1 MKIKLILKKFFIT
14 ILSLIIITTQTSS
27 YALAKGLFY
36 DSPRNYDGAKFDIN
50 DPETHKGSS
59 YVDGKCNSGNLTI
72 FDPAARSIDTNIDQG
87 NDHCIAYI
95 ATFASILAL
104 QGLAV
109 DLTCVQDP
117 TFAIPGIP
125 SPPVIPIDITTQALK
140 GIAGTLNCAKRSA
153 EAAALT
159 ALNPGSGLGVA
170 ATQSAARCCT
180 ASAVYGITLSAAL
193 SSLAIIYGVA
203 ASESKRAII
212 CGSEWNGW
220 KDNENEREGEVSKN
234 NAVEDRGPY
243 QKCILNL
250 FNSNSKNLEL
260 NKIRDGFS
268 NCEEM
273 GFGST
278 EDDINKNKERE
289 ITNKFF
295 REYLFSGIEYIDR
308 SNSACKNP
316 FYSSH
321 EEEKMNYFK
330 NTLGYSNNKKN
341 QRYYFTG
348 PASHSGHNN
357 NFACERFKP
366 LDRTL
371 RDDPEMREAYDCCLK
386 KSLETIC
393 IERERI
399 IPSYLDLSA
408 VTTDV
413 QELVYDQP
421 DIVNDEPFQE
431 YTFCTA
437 GEKCMMTNVTYYAY
451 RAQKPEH
458 NGYICAHSYS
468 VCPFNYSVGFGT
480 ETLLENEEA
489 GNNKKVNFCQ
499 YLNHCVKSGY
509 STSDFE
515 MNFSGK
521 SGAYISKACKNLRGD
536 SQNYLKYESNILLK
550 NSKHFSAPIA
560 QCFKETIV
568 NFLLNRASETKC
580 KSSSQGLKVFP
591 DKDGKCPNDEY
602 EYKEGE
608 LLDEKYKSILQT
620 IKDKFLQVIKIAMIL
635 AVIFFGGTIL
645 LSASESLKSKVI
657 FSFLLKFI
665 VVMYFVLGTAW
676 QDYLIEGIIDSSTQ
690 FSEITFIPY
699 KDFVL
704 TDNSR
709 RKSQSLADIANLK
722 SIKEDKT
729 AKKNSFTREMA
740 DFKGEKSVL
749 QQRINSIN
757 EEELPPKLTILRE
770 KILQKDQQENKI
782 SELKTAYSN
791 IMSNIGQFESDI
803 DQYRNSIIEL
813 DSLRQSITEENA
825 QHESDMDIVQNE
837 IDSFSKQDLLDIF
850 STKIQDLDNEF
861 DQYLTGSNPEF
872 LNFKNDIET
881 GNIEKIDIAQ
891 GIIDANSDGSLLEK
905 HEAII
910 AQLDD
915 YISQNIGDTKK
926 SEIEK
931 ISYYQDAIKVD
942 QIKEA
947 VTLGV
952 SEANKEIKGIAL
964 NAKIAQV
971 YSQFNG
977 YKQVISQ
984 LHGELSSH
992 FPVQSIMFDKK
1003 GIVENI
1009 DNFFCKKY
1017 FSGDPFTIAYLN
1029 RGQQYKVYSD
1039 LEKICNAIRPAHN
1052 ELSLNS
1058 NRFFNKY
1065 TLLNNIIRDDTS
1077 YSSAVQFYKDREVID
1092 FVTKYQDLVLPDDIE
1107 TVQAEYET
1115 NKQSISSITSSI
1127 SSLDLESISSLDLS
1141 SLDLSFLDE
1150 AERLVI
1156 VTQISDFQDI
1166 IKNKK
1171 DLEEEIENNEN
1182 DLSSSQTALLSQ
1194 FENLKSYKNTNIITP
1209 ISDQYQKLTTGTE
1222 YETEYD
1228 TDITALDYLSDEDFA
1243 PLFSIAEAANI
1254 QTGAVILQNLQDFM
1268 SSKFKVKLD
1277 FEDDCFSN
1285 FDEECAETGYID
1297 YLREL
1302 ADAQNEVDILQD
1314 QKKCFDDHTTLDL
1327 VNHPC
1332 QNDESILLF
1341 NQKIASKTSQISNI
1355 EQEIYSLSASIK
1367 TLQDNLATAQDA
1379 ISARRVI
1386 TKMDDCKFPRHNY
1399 LNINDHKD
1407 VQYPPGK
1414 SYLKVWDT
1422 LDCKILKAIG
1432 LTPNISVPNMLLIM
1446 LAALFTGG
1454 LGVIFFIATFIFA
1467 FFLISLT
1474 LRALHIFIMS
1484 IILIAL
1490 LIYISPITIICIL
1503 FEKTKKIFDGW
1514 SRLLTGNA
1522 LQPIF
1527 LFAYLGIMISM
1538 FDYLIIG
1545 SAEIKIIVPTSG
1557 DVTQTT
1563 INCKPNASDKP
1574 NVPEVNDSIYCI
1586 FKIADLGKSDL
1597 TGFEALG
1604 VGIPILRDLN
1614 QERVNHIFKSALLMY
1629 IFAKFIDKIS
1639 DFAARLVGS
1648 SRLESDTPGV
1658 SAMTKKSYNFARSI
1672 QKRGTRVMKRKMSKA
1687 KNTAQSVRNDSKQN
1701 QGAINRGANAVGSST
1716 DSANSPVETSAHGDS
1731 EDKTK
1736 V

>member
-117 TFAIPGIP
+117 IFAIPGIP

-366 LDRTL
+366 VNRTL

-399 IPSYLDLSA
+399 IPSYIDLSA
-408 VTTDV
+408 ANTDV
-413 QELVYDQP
+413 QELVYNQP
-421 DIVNDEPFQE
+421 DIVNDKPFQE

-536 SQNYLKYESNILLK
+536 SQNHLKYESDILLK

-657 FSFLLKFI
+657 FTFLLKFI

-709 RKSQSLADIANLK
+709 RKSQSLTDTDNLE
-722 SIKEDKT
+722 SIKKGKIAEKD
-729 AKKNSFTREMA
+729 SFIRERA
-740 DFKGEKSVL
+740 DFRRKKSVL
-749 QQRINSIN
+749 QQRINSID
-757 EEELPPKLTILRE
+757 EEELPPKLKILQE
-770 KILQKDQQENKI
+770 KELQKDQQGSKI
-782 SELKTAYSN
+782 SELQTAYSD
-791 IMSNIGQFESDI
+791 IMRDIGQFESNI
-803 DQYRNSIIEL
+803 DQYKSKIIESDNL
-813 DSLRQSITEENA
+813 GQRIAQENA
-825 QHESDMDIVQNE
+825 QFQGQVDIAQNA

-861 DQYLTGSNPEF
+861 DQYLTDSNSEF
-872 LNFKNDIET
+872 LDFKNDIET

-905 HEAII
+905 HAAII
-910 AQLDD
+910 AELDV

-926 SEIEK
+926 SEIET
-931 ISYYQDAIKVD
+931 ISNYNEAKKVD

-952 SEANKEIKGIAL
+952 SKANKEIKGIAP
-964 NAKIAQV
+964 NATITRV
-971 YSQFNG
+971 YSQFNV
-977 YKQVISQ
+977 YKQLISQ
-984 LHGELSSH
+984 LHEELSSH

-1003 GIVENI
+1003 GIVTNI
-1009 DNFFCKKY
+1009 KNFFCGKY
-1017 FSGDPFTIAYLN
+1017 TSSDPYFIDYLDQDQKN
-1029 RGQQYKVYSD
+1029 EVSYD
-1039 LEKICNAIRPAHN
+1039 LRKICNAIKPAYDF
-1052 ELSLNS
+1052 LRLNS
-1058 NRFFNKY
+1058 NKY
-1065 TLLNNIIRDDTS
+1065 GNSYIKLTRKIKEGTS

-1092 FVTKYQDLVLPDDIE
+1092 FVTKYQDLALPDGIQ

-1127 SSLDLESISSLDLS
+1127 SSPDLESISDLELS
-1141 SLDLSFLDE
+1141 DLDLSFLDE

-1156 VTQISDFQDI
+1156 VTRISDFQVNI
-1166 IKNKK
+1166 RNKK
-1171 DLEEEIENNEN
+1171 DLEERIENNN
-1182 DLSSSQTALLSQ
+1182 DELSSETTKLSSQ
-1194 FENLKSYKNTNIITP
+1194 FEALKSYKNTNIIKP
-1209 ISDQYQKLTTGTE
+1209 ISEQYQKLTT
-1222 YETEYD
+1222 ETEYD
-1228 TDITALDYLSDEDFA
+1228 TDITALDYLSDENFA
-1243 PLFSIAEAANI
+1243 LLFPIAEAANI
-1254 QTGAVILQNLQDFM
+1254 ETGAVILQNLQDFM

-1285 FDEECAETGYID
+1285 FDEECAEAETGYID
-1297 YLREL
+1297 YFKEI

-1314 QKKCFDDHTTLDL
+1314 QKKCFNDHTTVDL
-1327 VNHPC
+1327 VNPPC
-1332 QNDESILLF
+1332 QNDESISLF
-1341 NQKIASKTSQISNI
+1341 KQKIES
-1355 EQEIYSLSASIK
+1355 K
-1367 TLQDNLATAQDA
+1367 TLQIDQLATEIDGLIASIETLQGNLAAAKNA
-1379 ISARRVI
+1379 ISSRRVN
-1386 TKMDDCKFPRHNY
+1386 KRMDDCKFPRHNY
-1399 LNINDHKD
+1399 LNIEDHENA
-1407 VQYPPGK
+1407 QYPPGK

-1514 SRLLTGNA
+1514 SRLLAGNA

-1545 SAEIKIIVPTSG
+1545 SAEIIILISG

-1563 INCKPNASDKP
+1563 INCKVSGEA
-1574 NVPEVNDSIYCI
+1574 EVNDSIYCI

-1687 KNTAQSVRNDSKQN
+1687 KNTAQSVRNYSKQN

-1716 DSANSPVETSAHGDS
+1716 DSANRPVESSAHGDS